1 VLNSSE
7 TGAVD
12 VSAIATENDEVAQIE
27 LRDVSKH
34 FGRVRALDG
43 VSLAVRRGSI
53 HALIGENGA
62 GKSTLGKII
71 AGAYTADGG
80 GMLLDGAPVSFHSPR
95 EALERGI
102 ATIAQEPSIV
112 PRLSVAENVLLGAE
126 PSAASIIRRRSL
138 QEDYKRVAT
147 TAGFELSGEL
157 PAGQLRIAEQQQV
170 EILRALSRDA
180 QVIIMDEPSAAL
192 NGPESAKL
200 HRVIRSLAAGG
211 KTILLISHFLREVL
225 DLADTITVLRDGR
238 IVANTVASGATDQTL
253 VEAMLG
259 RPLTA
264 AFPAKH
270 LPDAD
275 APVVLRVSHLHAP
288 GVIDASLE
296 VRAGEIVGLAG
307 LVGAGRSELARAVFG
322 ATRSSSGEVSSA
334 DLRIGRSPKHS
345 LSAGIAMI
353 PESRQHDGLIL
364 TRSVLENVSLA
375 RLRRLCRLGIVRRG
389 VERRV
394 TDEVLA
400 RCDVRGAGAAA
411 PVRDLSGGNQQK
423 VLFARTVLCSPSVVI
438 ADEPTRGVDVGAK
451 RAIYDLLVS
460 LAVDGLGILLI
471 SSEIEEIIGLAHRV
485 LVMRRGEIVRELAGE
500 ALTERAI
507 LTAAFA
513 EPSRP
518 EVAA

>member
-1 VLNSSE
+1 M
-7 TGAVD
+7 GAGD
-12 VSAIATENDEVAQIE
+12 VTVMAVEQDEVAHIE
-27 LRDVSKH
+27 LREVSKR

-71 AGAYTADGG
+71 AGAYQPHSGR
-80 GMLLDGAPVSFHSPR
+80 MLLDGAPVLFHSPR

-112 PRLSVAENVLLGAE
+112 PRLSVAQNVLLGAE
-126 PSAASIIRRRSL
+126 PSAASVISRRSL
-138 QEDYKRVAT
+138 NDEYERVVAA
-147 TAGFELSGEL
+147 AGFELPGEL
-157 PAGQLRIAEQQQV
+157 PAGQLRVAEQQQV

-200 HRVIRSLAAGG
+200 HRVIRSLAASG

-238 IVANTVASGATDQTL
+238 IVANTDASGATEQTL

-264 AFPAKH
+264 AFPPKH
-270 LPDAD
+270 IPNPD
-275 APVVLRVSHLHAP
+275 APVLLAVRHLHAP

-307 LVGAGRSELARAVFG
+307 LVGAGRSELARAIFG
-322 ATRSSSGEVSSA
+322 ATRSRSGEVTTA

-353 PESRQHDGLIL
+353 PESRQDDGLVL
-364 TRSVLENVSLA
+364 TRSVLENVSLP
-375 RLRRLCRLGIVRRG
+375 RLSRLCSFGVVRRG
-389 VERRV
+389 LERRV

-400 RCDVRGAGAAA
+400 RCDVRGAGSAA

-423 VLFARTVLCSPSVVI
+423 VLFARTVLCSPTVVI
-438 ADEPTRGVDVGAK
+438 ADEPTRGVDIGAK

-460 LAVDGLGILLI
+460 LAADGLGILLI
-471 SSEIEEIIGLAHRV
+471 SSELEEIIGLAHRA
-485 LVMRRGEIVRELAGE
+485 LVMRRGEIVRELVGE

-518 EVAA
+518 QEAA